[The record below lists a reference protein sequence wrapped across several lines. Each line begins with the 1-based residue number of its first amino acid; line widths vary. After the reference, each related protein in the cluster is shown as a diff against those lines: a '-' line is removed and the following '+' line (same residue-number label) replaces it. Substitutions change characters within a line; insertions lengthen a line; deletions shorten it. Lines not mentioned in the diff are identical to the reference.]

1 MRPEFLN
8 SVESNQLRAKFNNV
22 AKKARDELHAIQ
34 KEQANFE
41 LNSFIQE
48 NVKDYLDK
56 SYKHVKEFIED
67 RHSTYLKNWLPR
79 NTHHYIN
86 AAILSS
92 LHKATDA
99 FFTTCFL
106 THKQSVIDTFK
117 KNFVDVEDDQE
128 ATIGLL
134 ALSNAPI
141 AG

>member
-1 MRPEFLN
+1 MRPEFQN
-8 SVESNQLRAKFNNV
+8 SVESSWLRAKFNNV

-41 LNSFIQE
+41 LNSLIQE
-48 NVKDYLDK
+48 NVVAYLDE
-56 SYKHVKEFIED
+56 SYKHVKKYIED
-67 RHSTYLKNWLPR
+67 QHSTYLINWLPK
-79 NTHHYIN
+79 NTHHYVN

-92 LHKATDA
+92 LHTATDA

-106 THKQSVIDTFK
+106 TNKQSVIDTFK
-117 KNFVDVEDDQE
+117 NNFVKVEDDQE